1 MQWLV
6 CVQEVFRES
15 AVFDLEPIF
24 IFVSFK
30 KDVDGWTEETW
41 KIGEF
46 SFNELIVPERSVEI
60 VAGRRSVVNGGKLE
74 H

>member
-1 MQWLV
+1 M
-6 CVQEVFRES
+6 
-15 AVFDLEPIF
+15 
-24 IFVSFK
+24 
-30 KDVDGWTEETW
+30 DGWTEETW